1 MILTAKSYKAQPAP
15 RSSNDLVMGDFAIA
29 ALLVVNLTI
38 QFIADQQQW
47 NYQNYK
53 RGKDSN
59 EQKLPDAVIKTLDQD
74 PSVKRGFVTSGLWAY
89 SRHPN
94 FACEQ
99 TTWCVSFQSQRF
111 GL

>member
-1 MILTAKSYKAQPAP
+1 MILTAKSYKATPVP
-15 RSSNDLVMGDFAIA
+15 RPSNNLILPDYLIV
-29 ALLVVNLTI
+29 ALMVVNLTT

-53 RGKDSN
+53 RGKDSK
-59 EQKLPDAVIKTLDQD
+59 EQKLPESVLKTLDND
-74 PSVKRGFVTSGLWAY
+74 PDVKRGFVTKGLWAY

-99 TTWCVSFQSQRF
+99 TTW
-111 GL
+111 